1 MEIRFALWQYQKDEF
16 GELQASNPII
26 VDSWTTVG
34 EKAREGYKLQGL
46 TYHVFQMFK
55 ALEYNEHFLKERE
68 KFRKEFNIPEE
79 IDFKKYLENMRYF
92 KPKKKLSKANF
103 TQSPLFKE
111 MAFVGNLEQKYRM
124 PYHVRELLIDLF
136 YTGVVRFIP
145 PYGGEVEIAVSP
157 EQQWLNPKAV
167 ELKITS
173 PHVTKNALK
182 KFIEKHWDRLEPYI
196 RALPAENKALISD
209 NDLELMS
216 WRKKYKTIPK
226 MTMAI
231 YLAKNPGD
239 VLTKKEKDVKEAT
252 VKSAF
257 FRAKEKIDELFRP
270 IGKKKKKV
278 H

>member
-92 KPKKKLSKANF
+92 ESKKKLSKANF

-145 PYGGEVEIAVSP
+145 PYGGEVEIAVFP
-157 EQQWLNPKAV
+157 KQQWLNPKAV

-182 KFIEKHWDRLEPYI
+182 KFIDEHWERLEPYI
-196 RALPAENKALISD
+196 RALPAENKTLISD

-239 VLTKKEKDVKEAT
+239 VLTEKEKDVKEAT